1 MRADGPRYI
10 TRILTAL
17 RVSGKRE
24 IISMLNMDTMK
35 TARIEYPYYA
45 SIEDITTNEDG
56 TLNVAKV
63 RVLQECTIY

>member
-1 MRADGPRYI
+1 
-10 TRILTAL
+10 
-17 RVSGKRE
+17 
-24 IISMLNMDTMK
+24 MLNMDTMK

-45 SIEDITTNEDG
+45 SIENITTNEDG